1 VITFTPQAAEKLRV
15 ILERQGKPGGFL
27 RLKVVSGGCS
37 GLNLELDI
45 SEESRPGDEVF
56 AGTINGHGALDVR
69 VTRLVRDTRLARIIH
84 LVETAQASRAPVQ
97 AFVDRFAR
105 VYTPAVLALALVIA
119 LVPPLAGGA
128 AAVWVYRALVLL
140 VIAIPTIQVIFTT
153 QGAARPDALQV
164 VVVGRQWWWEFQ
176 YPTLGVVTANEL
188 HLPAGRRIVLQ
199 LEGEDVIHSFWVPLL
214 GGKRDVVPGRRNLL
228 TLTADAPGEYWGQC
242 AEFCGA
248 SHANMRLRVIVD
260 PPEAFEAWLLAQR
273 VPAAEPTGVAAEGKA
288 IYARSAC
295 VGCHV
300 IRGLSAG
307 TLGPDLTHFGSRS
320 TVAAGLYPNTVEHV
334 TAWLKD
340 PPALKPGVKMPRL
353 GLTDEQA
360 RAVATYLLS
369 LK

>member
-1 VITFTPQAAEKLRV
+1 MTTAVARSDLARE
-15 ILERQGKPGGFL
+15 ILSVYQVLVWVALGIATL
-27 RLKVVSGGCS
+27 VSVV
-37 GLNLELDI
+37 LIYVLVRFRE
-45 SEESRPGDEVF
+45 RPG
-56 AGTINGHGALDVR
+56 APLPRQTRGHTLLEIAWTV
-69 VTRLVRDTRLARIIH
+69 
-84 LVETAQASRAPVQ
+84 AP
-97 AFVDRFAR
+97 
-105 VYTPAVLALALVIA
+105 
-119 LVPPLAGGA
+119 
-128 AAVWVYRALVLL
+128 ALVLL

-153 QGAARPDALQV
+153 QGAARPDALPV
-164 VVVGRQWWWEFQ
+164 LVVGRQWWWEFQ